1 MERRLAAVMIAD
13 VAGYGLLSQADEE
26 GTRVRFQADL
36 HELFEERIAAHG
48 GRLIK
53 TMGDGLLIEF
63 HSVVEAVRC
72 AVEVQRAKSEKR
84 GVDEHGLEFRIGI
97 NLGDVIVE
105 GDDIQGDGV
114 IIAERLQSRAEP
126 GGIMISGTAFDQ
138 VEKHLDVGFDF
149 LGEQR
154 LKHIEKPV
162 RTYRLLPCEAR
173 AGSAKSLGR
182 RRRRFGILAASAA
195 MLGVA
200 AGLIWWQP
208 WDRAE
213 EPASIARADLALPDK
228 PSIAVLPFAN
238 VSDDPRQ
245 EYFADG
251 MTDALVTE
259 LAQISG
265 LFVIARNSTF
275 AYKGRAVTAEQVSG
289 ELGVRYILEGSVQRA
304 GEQLRINA
312 QLVDSQDGGH
322 AWAGKFD
329 GTLADVFALQDEVTR
344 GIADALA
351 LRLQPDEQM
360 ALSRKE
366 TTVPAAFDA
375 FLRGWEHYR
384 RMTPEDSV
392 KALPYFEEA
401 IALDPAYGR
410 AYAAAAMVH
419 ARLYHWRWHYHL
431 GMTRFEARAKAS
443 KYLRSAQKHNTA
455 LAHQA
460 AGLLAEADWQHPEA
474 LAEVKE
480 AIALEPGDSWSYA
493 LMALILTSAGRPA
506 EAIPHIRTAIRL
518 DPHYPAFFM
527 YVLGLTEFR
536 MENYEAAV
544 EAVERSI
551 RLNPD
556 DESSLLV
563 LAAASG
569 HLGRRSEAEA
579 AVARFNALSVRRGG
593 TVVSIATCPPLTSPP
608 LGVKTHEDR
617 EPLREGLRLAGVPES
632 LMNGEFTSRN
642 RLTAEEVRSLFFGH
656 RLRGRIFDGEV
667 HEAAI
672 SAEGEGTLSGGWA
685 SIGGGRMTG
694 VEMRFP
700 GDEVCFVWLDTA
712 RLCGLV
718 LRNPGGL
725 NAKENEFVWYHGD
738 IAFTFSQVQ

>member
-84 GVDEHGLEFRIGI
+84 SVDAHGLEFRIGI

-105 GDDIQGDGV
+105 GNDIQGDGV
-114 IIAERLQSRAEP
+114 IIAERLQSRADP

-162 RTYRLLPCEAR
+162 RTYRLLPSER
-173 AGSAKSLGR
+173 PAGSAKAARR
-182 RRRRFGILAASAA
+182 RRRRFGVLAASAA
-195 MLGVA
+195 ALGVA

-208 WDRAE
+208 WE
-213 EPASIARADLALPDK
+213 QTTQPIARADLTLPDK

-275 AYKGRAVTAEQVSG
+275 TYKGRAVTAEQVSG

-312 QLVDSQDGGH
+312 QLVDSQSGGH

-360 ALSRKE
+360 ALGRKE

-375 FLRGWEHYR
+375 FLRGWEHHR

-392 KALPYFEEA
+392 KAVPYFEQA

-410 AYAAAAMVH
+410 AYAAAAMVY
-419 ARLYHWRWHYHL
+419 ARIYLWGWHYHF
-431 GMTRFEARAKAS
+431 GISRFEARAKAS
-443 KYLRSAQKHNTA
+443 QYLRTAPKHKTA

-460 AGLLAEADWQHPEA
+460 AGLLAEADWQHAEA
-474 LAEVKE
+474 LTELKE

-493 LMALILTSAGRPA
+493 LMALVLTSAGRPA
-506 EAIPHIRTAIRL
+506 EAMPHIRTAIRL
-518 DPHYPAFFM
+518 DPHYPSFFM
-527 YVLGLTEFR
+527 YVLGLTEFGLQ
-536 MENYEAAV
+536 NYEAAT
-544 EAVERSI
+544 EAAERST
-551 RLNPD
+551 RLNPE
-556 DESSLLV
+556 DEGSYLL

-569 HLGRRSEAEA
+569 YLGHRPDAEA
-579 AVARFNALSVRRGG
+579 AVAHFNALRVGRGG
-593 TVVSIATCPPLTSPP
+593 TVATISTSPP
-608 LGVKTHEDR
+608 LDLARPEDSER
-617 EPLREGLRLAGVPES
+617 LLQGLRLAGVPETLLS
-632 LMNGEFTSRN
+632 SDFSDRN
-642 RLTAEEVRSLFFGH
+642 KLTAEEVRSLFFGH
-656 RLRGRIFDGEV
+656 RLRGRILNYGEA
-667 HEAAI
+667 HEAVI
-672 SAEGEGTLSGGWA
+672 SREGVGTLSGGWA
-685 SIGGGRMTG
+685 SIAGGRMAD
-694 VEMRFP
+694 VEVRFQ
-700 GDEVCFVWLDTA
+700 GDEICFLWLKTA
-712 RLCGLV
+712 NLCGAV

-725 NAKENEFVWYHGD
+725 SAKENEFIWYHGD

>member
-72 AVEVQRAKSEKR
+72 AVEVQRAKSENR
-84 GVDEHGLEFRIGI
+84 GVDAHGLEFRIGI

-114 IIAERLQSRAEP
+114 IIAERLQSRADP

-162 RTYRLLPCEAR
+162 RTYRLLPCETP
-173 AGSAKSLGR
+173 AGSAKAVR
-182 RRRRFGILAASAA
+182 RRRTRFTVLAAAIA
-195 MLGVA
+195 VLGVA
-200 AGLIWWQP
+200 AALIWWSP
-208 WDRAE
+208 WQRASQ
-213 EPASIARADLALPDK
+213 PASIARADLALPDK

-275 AYKGRAVTAEQVSG
+275 TYKGRAVTAEQVSG

-304 GEQLRINA
+304 GEHLRINA
-312 QLVDSQDGGH
+312 QLVDSQSGGH

-351 LRLQPDEQM
+351 LRLKPDEQM
-360 ALSRKE
+360 ALGRKE

-375 FLRGWEHYR
+375 FLRGWEHHR
-384 RMTPEDSV
+384 RMTPQDIA
-392 KALPYFEEA
+392 KAVPYFEEA

-410 AYAAAAMVH
+410 AYAAAAMVY
-419 ARLYHWRWHYHL
+419 ARLYAWRWHYHL
-431 GMTRFEARAKAS
+431 GLSRFEARAKAS
-443 KYLRSAQKHNTA
+443 KYLRSAQKHKTA
-455 LAHQA
+455 LAHQV
-460 AGLLAEADWQHPEA
+460 AGLLAEADWQHAQA
-474 LAEVKE
+474 LAELKE

-493 LMALILTSAGRPA
+493 LMALTLTSVGRPD

-518 DPHYPAFFM
+518 DPHYPSFFM
-527 YVLGLTEFR
+527 YVLGLTEFGLQ
-536 MENYEAAV
+536 NYEAAA
-544 EAVERSI
+544 EAAERSTG
-551 RLNPD
+551 LNSE
-556 DESSLLV
+556 DESSFLLF
-563 LAAASG
+563 AAAAG
-569 HLGRRSEAEA
+569 HLGRRPAAES
-579 AVARFNALSVRRGG
+579 AVARFNALAVGRGG
-593 TVVSIATCPPLTSPP
+593 TIATVSTTPPLD
-608 LGVKTHEDR
+608 LARQEDR
-617 EPLREGLRLAGVPES
+617 EALLQGLRLAGVPQS
-632 LMNGEFTSRN
+632 LTSGEFTSRN
-642 RLTAEEVRSLFFGH
+642 KLTAEEVRSLFFGH
-656 RLRGRIFDGEV
+656 RLRGRVLDYGEV
-667 HEAAI
+667 HEAI
-672 SAEGEGTLSGGWA
+672 FSTQGKGTLSGGWA
-685 SIGGGRMTG
+685 SIGGGRMTD
-694 VEMRFP
+694 VEMGFQ
-700 GDEVCFVWLDTA
+700 GDEACFLWLDTA
-712 RLCGLV
+712 RLCGMV

-725 NAKENEFVWYHGD
+725 SAKENEFIWYHGD
-738 IAFTFSQVQ
+738 IAFTFSQVE

>member
-36 HELFEERIAAHG
+36 HELFEKRIAAHG

-72 AVEVQRAKSEKR
+72 AVEVQRAKSENR
-84 GVDEHGLEFRIGI
+84 GVEQNGLEFRIGI

-162 RTYRLLPCEAR
+162 RTYRLLPCETPV
-173 AGSAKSLGR
+173 GSTKTAVRR
-182 RRRRFGILAASAA
+182 RRRRFGVLAACAA
-195 MLGVA
+195 VFAVA

-208 WDRAE
+208 WRQTTQT
-213 EPASIARADLALPDK
+213 ASIARAELALPDK

-275 AYKGRAVTAEQVSG
+275 TYKGRAVTAAQVSG

-312 QLVDSQDGGH
+312 QLVDAQSGGH

-329 GTLADVFALQDEVTR
+329 GTLADVFALQDDVTR
-344 GIADALA
+344 GIAEALA
-351 LRLQPDEQM
+351 LRLQPGEQM
-360 ALSRKE
+360 ALGRKE

-375 FLRGWEHYR
+375 FLRGWEHHR
-384 RMTPEDSV
+384 RMTPEDIA
-392 KALPYFEEA
+392 KAVPYFEEA

-410 AYAAAAMVH
+410 AYAAAAMVY
-419 ARLYHWRWHYHL
+419 ARLYAWRWHYHL

-443 KYLRSAQKHNTA
+443 KYLRTAQRYKTA
-455 LAHQA
+455 LAHQV
-460 AGLLAEADWQHPEA
+460 AGLLAEADWQHAQA
-474 LAEVKE
+474 LAELKE

-493 LMALILTSAGRPA
+493 MMALTLTSVGRPD

-518 DPHYPAFFM
+518 DPHYPSFFM
-527 YVLGLTEFR
+527 YVLGLTEFSMR
-536 MENYEAAV
+536 NYEAAA
-544 EAVERSI
+544 EAA
-551 RLNPD
+551 
-556 DESSLLV
+556 ESSTKLNSGDENSFLL
-563 LAAASG
+563 LAAAAG
-569 HLGRRSEAEA
+569 HLGQRSAAEN
-579 AVARFNALSVRRGG
+579 AVARFNALSVGRGG
-593 TVVSIATCPPLTSPP
+593 TVATISTTPPLD
-608 LGVKTHEDR
+608 LARHEDR
-617 EPLREGLRLAGVPES
+617 QSLLEGLRLAGVPES
-632 LMNGEFTSRN
+632 LTSGDFTSIN
-642 RLTAEEVRSLFFGH
+642 KLTAEEVRSLFFGQ
-656 RLRGRIFDGEV
+656 RLRGRMLDYGEA
-667 HEAAI
+667 HEATF
-672 SAEGEGTLSGGWA
+672 STEGKGTLSGGWA
-685 SIGGGRMTG
+685 SIGGGRMSG
-694 VEMRFP
+694 VEIRFE
-700 GDEVCFVWLDTA
+700 GDEVCFLWLDTA

-738 IAFTFSQVQ
+738 IAFTFSQVK